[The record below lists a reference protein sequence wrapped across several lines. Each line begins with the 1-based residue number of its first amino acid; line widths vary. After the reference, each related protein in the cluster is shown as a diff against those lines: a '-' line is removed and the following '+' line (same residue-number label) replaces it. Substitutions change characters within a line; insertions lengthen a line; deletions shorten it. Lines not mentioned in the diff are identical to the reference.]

1 MALDKGPWPFPKV
14 RKENDMADLTKPDNL
29 DPNRKKELTIEE
41 FSIVEL
47 EDRLEFLDRSN
58 RNCGCPSP
66 T

>member
-1 MALDKGPWPFPKV
+1 
-14 RKENDMADLTKPDNL
+14 MADIVKNGPDAKRN
-29 DPNRKKELTIEE
+29 ELTLEE

-58 RNCGCPSP
+58 GNCKCPAP

>member
-1 MALDKGPWPFPKV
+1 MMRLLFQMKGGG
-14 RKENDMADLTKPDNL
+14 NMADIVKNGPDAKRN
-29 DPNRKKELTIEE
+29 ELTLEE

-58 RNCGCPSP
+58 GNCKCPAP

>member
-1 MALDKGPWPFPKV
+1 
-14 RKENDMADLTKPDNL
+14 MADLTKPDNL

-58 RNCGCPSP
+58 RNCTCPSP
-66 T
+66 A